1 MRQLGEALV
10 KWAAWKRINNY
21 ISGLISQT
29 MYARLAKAFY
39 FLSVVFFLIAFLY
52 MYSASPEFVTYELS
66 ERGLPLKQISKDAF
80 FYLTVALFLVSNVL
94 LVLPAKLVE
103 TQYSLSLKRV
113 FPKGDPFR
121 EQVLSWIYSFTGIV
135 NISTVVFVFYLHSIT
150 NQHEIKSE
158 EFNVF
163 FYLVPVLFVAWIV
176 ALFVILTAKIKQI
189 RSGSALS

>member
-1 MRQLGEALV
+1 MRQLGDALPMGAS
-10 KWAAWKRINNY
+10 WNRINIY
-21 ISGLISQT
+21 ISGLIPQT
-29 MYARLAKAFY
+29 MYARLSKAFY
-39 FLSVVFFLIAFLY
+39 FLSVVFFLIAFMY

-66 ERGLPLKQISKDAF
+66 DRGLPLKQLSKDSF

-94 LVLPAKLVE
+94 LILPAKLVE
-103 TQYSLSLKRV
+103 MQYTLTLKRV

-135 NISTVVFVFYLHSIT
+135 NISTVALVFYLYSIT

-163 FYLVPVLFVAWIV
+163 FYLVPALFVAWIV
-176 ALFVILTAKIKQI
+176 ALFVILAVKIKQV